1 MTKFSFLNIEDFN
14 VTMKE
19 LFLELDV
26 NVFLTTYKRDN
37 STIMKNLNCNTFRP
51 ILRVYNVTPLTYKSY
66 KMICSETELETE
78 NQLIISFDFEQPVP
92 EYSNRMTSEH
102 LFIIV
107 IEPVDKNFDTTEYV
121 IVFNS
126 DTSFFNGKTTDRT
139 EFYSLP
145 CYFGYR
151 HIINMGL
158 LVTRFTDDLWSKT
171 PEFNQFD
178 ADYTMMNPSYNYK
191 PNKQANTMQLAFSF
205 SKLFAN
211 QPMTTVFIIP

>member
-78 NQLIISFDFEQPVP
+78 NQLIISFDFE
-92 EYSNRMTSEH
+92 
-102 LFIIV
+102 
-107 IEPVDKNFDTTEYV
+107 
-121 IVFNS
+121 
-126 DTSFFNGKTTDRT
+126 
-139 EFYSLP
+139 
-145 CYFGYR
+145 
-151 HIINMGL
+151 
-158 LVTRFTDDLWSKT
+158 
-171 PEFNQFD
+171 
-178 ADYTMMNPSYNYK
+178 
-191 PNKQANTMQLAFSF
+191 
-205 SKLFAN
+205 
-211 QPMTTVFIIP
+211 